1 MYIEQLADILE
12 RNRVPKD
19 MYDLGGGLPSE
30 AYCIGFFDGRW
41 EVYYSERGE
50 RSEIG
55 SFDDEDDACECLLNE
70 LKRYVRIVR

>member
-1 MYIEQLADILE
+1 MSIEQSADILE

-19 MYDLGGGLPSE
+19 MYDLWGGLPSE

-50 RSEIG
+50 RL
-55 SFDDEDDACECLLNE
+55 F
-70 LKRYVRIVR
+70 

>member
-1 MYIEQLADILE
+1 MSIEQLADILE

-41 EVYYSERGE
+41 EVC
-50 RSEIG
+50 
-55 SFDDEDDACECLLNE
+55 EDCKIA
-70 LKRYVRIVR
+70 